1 MKDIFYLF
9 KNNNIIKSSKDI
21 NTLIPIIINENLHS
35 EYYNENID
43 SLDMFYQYYDQHEGV
58 WFSIDNLLDKNNELI
73 NMFIVQEFYA
83 YQNQDWID
91 SINNYKK
98 THIIKCI

>member
-1 MKDIFYLF
+1 MINMKDIFYLF

-21 NTLIPIIINENLHS
+21 NTLILIIINENLHS

-58 WFSIDNLLDKNNELI
+58 WFPIDNLLDKNNELI
-73 NMFIVQEFYA
+73 DMFIVQEFYA

-91 SINNYKK
+91 SINDYKK
-98 THIIKCI
+98 LIL